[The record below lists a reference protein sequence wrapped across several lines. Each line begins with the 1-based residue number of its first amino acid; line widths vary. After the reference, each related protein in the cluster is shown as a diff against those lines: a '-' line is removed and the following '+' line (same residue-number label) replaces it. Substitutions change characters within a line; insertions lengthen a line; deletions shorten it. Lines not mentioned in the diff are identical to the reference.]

1 MTIELGGEMVKAKR
15 LSRKQLALTEDLYSG
30 KLNEQQLLDKHK
42 LGRRLYRKWL
52 ADSQI
57 NEELG
62 RRIAGAY
69 RQSTFVLARN
79 ACEVAETLVKL
90 TKCEKEETAR
100 KACLDIITMNRSTA
114 LAAPKVTSDHK
125 AEESAQISP
134 QAASRILAILAE
146 ENVHQ

>member
-1 MTIELGGEMVKAKR
+1 MAKAKR
-15 LSRKQLALTEDLYSG
+15 LSKKQLALTEDLYSG

-42 LGRRLYRKWL
+42 LGRWLYRKWL
-52 ADSQI
+52 ADRQF
-57 NEELG
+57 NKELDQ
-62 RRIAGAY
+62 RIVEAH

-100 KACLDIITMNRSTA
+100 KACLDIITMNRSTV
-114 LAAPKVTSDHK
+114 LAGYNTTSDDK
-125 AEESAQISP
+125 VKEPAPISP

-146 ENVHQ
+146 EKRQQ